1 MAGPADHPSLHDLQP
16 MIRILIRF
24 QNGILLPFSP
34 QYSPRLN
41 EQVGQAF
48 ISQLLYTDNGNFSAV
63 FTPEGQFMIDQPPY
77 LYRLCLGFF
86 QV

>member
-1 MAGPADHPSLHDLQP
+1 MTGPADHPSLHDLQP
-16 MIRILIRF
+16 TISILIRF

-48 ISQLLYTDNGNFSAV
+48 ISQLLYTDNGNLSAV
-63 FTPEGQFMIDQPPY
+63 FTPEGQFMIDQPSD
-77 LYRLCLGFF
+77 LYRLCLDFF
-86 QV
+86 KV